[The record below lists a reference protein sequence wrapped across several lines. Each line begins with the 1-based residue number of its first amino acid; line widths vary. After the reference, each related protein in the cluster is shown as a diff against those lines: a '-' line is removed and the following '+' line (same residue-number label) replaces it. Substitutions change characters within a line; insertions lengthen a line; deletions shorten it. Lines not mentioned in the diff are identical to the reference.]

1 MPENEDQAVLASR
14 KLWADLNKFSL
25 RARRNPEQWQQ
36 LRKLLRFYR
45 EAKYGPALSTS
56 WKRMR
61 AAGLLKCYRR
71 LALLSQ
77 PIDGLPPLHF
87 DSSKYLKP
95 ILEAARTDN
104 DQFWSD
110 FEIAAKFRNNQS
122 RVNGFLAEY
131 SLLMLGKRPPL
142 TFGELRK
149 ILHWEAANLRRRIK
163 YLRGRYGPGAVPLKP
178 GVPGGPSL

>member
-1 MPENEDQAVLASR
+1 MSTKKKSACGLRPSAALAVMREVWLSHGSLTPENEDQAVLASR

-77 PIDGLPPLHF
+77 PIDGLPPLRF

-95 ILEAARTDN
+95 LLEADLLRQKVAEDRTIVFEWSNLFRRLPKSTIKSILEK
-104 DQFWSD
+104 S
-110 FEIAAKFRNNQS
+110 K
-122 RVNGFLAEY
+122 
-131 SLLMLGKRPPL
+131 
-142 TFGELRK
+142 
-149 ILHWEAANLRRRIK
+149 
-163 YLRGRYGPGAVPLKP
+163 
-178 GVPGGPSL
+178 